1 MARPRTFDE
10 ADVLEGAVAIF
21 RERGYEG
28 TSIPQ
33 LTKELGICRQS
44 LYSAFGDKRGL
55 YLRALE
61 RWGEREVSAKLALL
75 EREEES
81 PLESL
86 RTLIRGF
93 AAYATACPNEGCFTV
108 TALVE
113 TRDDP
118 EALEVVERQVE
129 RLERGFQATLER
141 AREAGEL
148 IPSAKPARLAR
159 ALTTAANGIGLLT
172 RLPSSGP
179 RVADAVSVLLEL
191 INGYAAEPSG

>member
-10 ADVLEGAVAIF
+10 AEVLEGAVALF
-21 RERGYEG
+21 RERGYDG

-61 RWGEREVSAKLALL
+61 RWGEREVEGKLALL
-75 EREEES
+75 EREGES
-81 PLESL
+81 PLENL

-118 EALEVVERQVE
+118 EALAVVERQIE
-129 RLERGFQATLER
+129 RLERGFEAALER

-148 IPSAKPARLAR
+148 VPSVRPARLAR
-159 ALTTAANGIGLLT
+159 TLTISCNGIGLLT

-191 INGYAAEPSG
+191 VNGYAVEG